1 MLNSR
6 NSQMLIVSLKFNCIL
21 LANANIYTKGSSRVG
36 MYRKGLGGMET
47 LDNAC
52 MGANIIQTHPFGEI
66 TNSDS
71 ALGQGAL
78 EQTQRIQHTT
88 VAHR

>member
-1 MLNSR
+1 
-6 NSQMLIVSLKFNCIL
+6 
-21 LANANIYTKGSSRVG
+21 

-71 ALGQGAL
+71 ALEQGAL

>member
-1 MLNSR
+1 
-6 NSQMLIVSLKFNCIL
+6 MLIVSLKFNFIL

-47 LDNAC
+47 LDNAGK
-52 MGANIIQTHPFGEI
+52 GANIIQTHPFGES
-66 TNSDS
+66 TNRDT
-71 ALGQGAL
+71 ALEQGAL
-78 EQTQRIQHTT
+78 EQTQRIQDTM